1 LKEQFVN
8 LLEVI
13 HQRWAAAAALD
24 SLLPAARVY
33 TGMSADPSRPFA
45 VIFKQ
50 SHRPLAQCND
60 GTAFAAIGLR
70 IQVFHDDH
78 DAAAAI
84 IDQLKT
90 TFDRT
95 QFSLSGSD
103 TVTLV
108 QCSNDWEQQDNDGVW
123 QMTVDFTCTVC
134 VTLNGD

>member
-1 LKEQFVN
+1 MN

-13 HQRWAAAAALD
+13 HQRWAAATALD

-70 IQVFHDDH
+70 IQVFHDNH

-84 IDQLKT
+84 VDQLKAA
-90 TFDRT
+90 FDRT
-95 QFSLSGSD
+95 QFSLSGND
-103 TVTLV
+103 TVILV
-108 QCSNDWEQQDNDGVW
+108 QHSNDWEKQNEDGVW
-123 QMTVDFTCTVC
+123 QMTVDFLCTVC
-134 VTLNGD
+134 IG

>member
-1 LKEQFVN
+1 MN

-13 HQRWAAAAALD
+13 HQRWATATTLN

-33 TGMSADPSRPFA
+33 TGRSADPSRPFA

-84 IDQLKT
+84 IDQLKA

-95 QFSLSGSD
+95 RFSLSGSD

-108 QCSNDWEQQDNDGVW
+108 QCSNDWEQQNDDGVW
-123 QMTVDFTCTVC
+123 QMTVDCICTVC
-134 VTLNGD
+134 LAQNSN